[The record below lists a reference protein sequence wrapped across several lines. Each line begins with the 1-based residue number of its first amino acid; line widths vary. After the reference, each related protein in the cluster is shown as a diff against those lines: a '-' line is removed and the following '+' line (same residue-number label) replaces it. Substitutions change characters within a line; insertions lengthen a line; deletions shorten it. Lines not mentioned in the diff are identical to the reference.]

1 MDDFEPQVRLRAG
14 WPGGMRAARKRCENG
29 TRKTA
34 VYRRRNIHQA
44 RKAQKGIKHLRL
56 GPKSLSVG
64 SRCSNSYGSGGA
76 RLKHIPKLGL
86 IYWTREVRWIW
97 TLSQVISR
105 TALFPT
111 SVCGRAQQW
120 LSRLPACR
128 QSTAVPNPWTALIYR
143 CLQTS
148 YSLCRPG
155 PASRVSPSERQR
167 YPSQDHAD
175 ATPR

>member
-1 MDDFEPQVRLRAG
+1 M
-14 WPGGMRAARKRCENG
+14 
-29 TRKTA
+29 RKTA
-34 VYRRRNIHQA
+34 VNRRLNIHQA

-76 RLKHIPKLGL
+76 RLTYIPKSGL

-111 SVCGRAQQW
+111 SACGHAQQW

-128 QSTAVPNPWTALIYR
+128 LSTAVPNPWTVLIYR

-155 PASRVSPSERQR
+155 PASKVSPSEPLQ
-167 YPSQDHAD
+167 YQYQAHAG